1 MSLILGELIIICINQ
16 FLISNKKGIKA
27 LSLTVLGIGLGVYT
41 LLDAGDLIA
50 FRNLSIF
57 TYLALGIWLILEKKN
72 LIKFEK
78 LDWIWYILSL
88 SVGLIAAI
96 AFRYLYH
103 FTETTT
109 YSGGKNGL
117 AYLFSYGYSMF
128 LPFLNFEN
136 KYLFSSFLSI
146 FPVSLIVAMIYVY
159 KTEKHE
165 KFLMPLIVVI
175 VLQSIFCMT
184 KLPLFKIIGW
194 KSTWNMSLCA
204 SAIGLVSVYLY
215 IYMLA
220 NIDENIFPI
229 KTSMRM
235 TLALLVFYFLIP
247 KPEIFMSRGYM
258 YGLACLI
265 TLLYFM
271 FINFGNP
278 KYKKVLLVIL
288 VIWSVISSAP
298 VLFI

>member
-16 FLISNKKGIKA
+16 FLVSNKKGVKA
-27 LSLTVLGIGLGVYT
+27 LSLAVLGCCLGVYT
-41 LLDAGDLIA
+41 WFDAGDLIA
-50 FRNLSIF
+50 FRNISIF
-57 TYLALGIWLILEKKN
+57 TYFALTIWLILEKKN

-78 LDWIWYILSL
+78 LDLIWYILSL
-88 SVGLIAAI
+88 AFGLIVAI
-96 AFRYLYH
+96 VLRYLYH
-103 FTETTT
+103 FTGTTT
-109 YSGGKNGL
+109 YSGGENGL
-117 AYLFSYGYSMF
+117 AYLFSYGYGIF

-165 KFLMPLIVVI
+165 KFLMPLIIVI

-194 KSTWNMSLCA
+194 QTTWNMSLCA
-204 SAIGLVSVYLY
+204 SAISLASVYLY
-215 IYMLA
+215 MYMIA
-220 NIDENIFPI
+220 NIDENIFSI

-247 KPEIFMSRGYM
+247 KPKIFMSGGYI
-258 YGLACLI
+258 YALSSAI
-265 TLLYFM
+265 TLLYFL
-271 FINFGNP
+271 FINFENP
-278 KYKKVLLVIL
+278 KYKKVLLVML
-288 VIWSVISSAP
+288 AIWSLISSVP